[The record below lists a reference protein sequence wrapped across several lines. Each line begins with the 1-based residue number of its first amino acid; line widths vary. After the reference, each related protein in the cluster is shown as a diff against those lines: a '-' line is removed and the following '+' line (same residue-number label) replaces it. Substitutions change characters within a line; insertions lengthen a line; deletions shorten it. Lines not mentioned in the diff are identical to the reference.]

1 MQKEIRHA
9 IKDDRWHVLNR
20 PGVYIGATVQAYKD
34 EYILENGK
42 MVIKPCLHVPA
53 LIKII
58 NEIIDN
64 STDILQTYKNG
75 KVDITIDIE
84 KNKIVVSDNGP
95 GMPIQTIKDL
105 DNSDILVPAAMWGKA
120 KAGSNFV
127 GDDVDAVTIGTN
139 GVGSYCTNVF
149 STKFIGTTCNG
160 SKKFTGVWLNNAE
173 SLEYTVTDQKKNGTT
188 VEFYPDLI
196 RFTMAEPKM
205 NDDTLLII
213 RQRIINLSSMFE
225 NIKFTLNGE
234 EIKYTKDVLLKAF
247 IPAGEYY
254 ITDKYAIAIGTSD
267 ENDFKEF
274 SLINGLNIKTSSAIK
289 YIMKYVVDGVKD
301 KLPKKYEEI
310 KPGDIKTKL
319 QIVMVGNKFPDIV
332 WDGQTKEKLDN
343 SDSDIRHYLGN
354 DWKDIIDKVV
364 KNKDIMNPI
373 TMFYDI
379 KKEVEDK
386 ASAVKVDKEIKTMII
401 PKLSLATKKKV
412 VLALIEG
419 DSAKNGIMN
428 AFGREYI
435 SYLPGK
441 GVIMNALTNSMKKIT
456 GNNEFQELVKTLG
469 INFSKENSAANM
481 THEYVVI
488 MTDQDVDGAHIKG
501 LWLAFFQKFVP
512 DIFDLG
518 KLWILDTPIKV
529 AKNAKE
535 ELIKPFFTEQEFLDY
550 LKKGNKP
557 SIVEY
562 KKGLGSFNEKE
573 YKDVFEKVA
582 VEDCLYKMLPPD
594 EEDLQL
600 MIDYLDDDA
609 APRKDLIKEYMKN
622 FDINAI

>member
-1 MQKEIRHA
+1 MSGAVRHA

-20 PGVYIGATVQAYKD
+20 PGVYIGSTVQAYKD

-42 MVIKPCLHVPA
+42 MVIKQCLHVPA

-64 STDILQTYKNG
+64 STDILQKLKNG
-75 KVDITIDIE
+75 KIDITVDIE
-84 KNKIVVSDNGP
+84 KNIISVRDNGP
-95 GMPIQTIKDL
+95 GMPIHMIKDL
-105 DNSDILVPAAMWGKA
+105 DGSDILIPAAMWGKA

-127 GDDVDAVTIGTN
+127 GDDIDATTIGTN

-149 STKFIGTTCNG
+149 SKRFVGITCNG
-160 SKKFTGVWLNNAE
+160 EQKFTGIWSNNAE
-173 SLEYTVTDQKKNGTT
+173 TLEYTLVDQKKKGTY
-188 VEFYPDLI
+188 VEFQPDLN
-196 RFTMAEPKM
+196 RFTMIEPKM
-205 NDDTLLII
+205 SDDTLLII
-213 RQRIINLSSMFE
+213 RQRIMNLSSIFS
-225 NIKFTLNGE
+225 NIDFTLNGE
-234 EIKYTKDVLLKAF
+234 EIKFTKDVLLKAF
-247 IPAGEYY
+247 VPVGEYF

-289 YIMKYVVDGVKD
+289 YIIKYVVDGVKE
-301 KLPKKYEEI
+301 KLPKKYDEI

-319 QIVMVGNKFPDIV
+319 QIVMIGNDFPEIV

-364 KNKDIMNPI
+364 HNKDIMNPI

-379 KKEVEDK
+379 KKEAEDK
-386 ASAVKVDKEIKTMII
+386 ASAAKVDKEIKTMII

-441 GVIMNALTNSMKKIT
+441 GVIMNALTNPMSKIT
-456 GNNEFQELVKTLG
+456 ANAEFKELVKTLG

-481 THEYVVI
+481 THEHIVI

-512 DIFDLG
+512 DIFELG
-518 KLWILDTPIKV
+518 KLWMLDTPIKV

-535 ELIKPFFTEQEFLDY
+535 ELIRPFFTEKEFLDY
-550 LKKGNKP
+550 LKKGGKP

-562 KKGLGSFNEKE
+562 KKGLGSFNADE
-573 YKDVFEKVA
+573 YKDVFEKVP
-582 VEDCLYKMLPPD
+582 VEDCLYQVLPPD
-594 EEDLQL
+594 ELDLQL
-600 MIDYLDDDA
+600 MLDYLDDDA